1 MKPLPSGFAQPPRAV
16 EPAFT
21 HGDWVQVYVDP
32 DESGRGPGFIR
43 IEERD
48 GAPGVAVLPIADVH
62 IGLVTVFRRPAGQV
76 CREIPRGFGGEGG
89 GPRVDALRE
98 LREETGIAAQQNDLV
113 DLGIVF
119 ANSGLLA
126 NAVQLFAVFV
136 DRSGHADFSD
146 TVEVQR
152 FDWVPLGEVYDEIR
166 AGRMV
171 DSFTHV
177 TLLRAMA
184 RGLLP
189 PP

>member
-1 MKPLPSGFAQPPRAV
+1 MSDATQPRRATDPS
-16 EPAFT
+16 FT

-43 IEERD
+43 IEERN
-48 GAPGVAVLPIADVH
+48 GAPGVAILPIADGH
-62 IGLVTVFRRPAGQV
+62 IGLVTVFRRPPGQV

-98 LREETGIAAQQNDLV
+98 LREETGIGAHENDLV
-113 DLGIVF
+113 DLGVVF

-126 NAVQLFAVFV
+126 NAVHLFAVSV
-136 DRSGHADFSD
+136 DRSGHPGFSD

-152 FDWVPLGEVYDEIR
+152 FDWVPLVEVYDEIR
-166 AGRMV
+166 AGRME

-177 TLLRAMA
+177 ALLRAMA

>member
-1 MKPLPSGFAQPPRAV
+1 M
-16 EPAFT
+16 FT

-43 IEERD
+43 IEERE
-48 GAPGVAVLPIADVH
+48 GASGVAVLPIGDDH
-62 IGLVTVFRRPAGQV
+62 IGLVTVFRRPPGRL

-89 GPRVDALRE
+89 GPQGDALRE
-98 LREETGIAAQQNDLV
+98 LEEETGIVATEADLV
-113 DLGIVF
+113 DLGVVL

-126 NAVQLFAVFV
+126 NQVQLYAVRV
-136 DRSGHADFSD
+136 DRSDHGPYSD
-146 TVEVQR
+146 TVEVQS
-152 FDWVPLGEVYDEIR
+152 FQWVPLADLYAEIA
-166 AGRMV
+166 AGRLE

-177 TLLRAMA
+177 ALLRAVA